1 MANNTVISLVLKA
14 KDQASGVL
22 TGAAAKITALMA
34 AFGGS
39 VAINKALE
47 DLTEMDKVAQRLS
60 MSVEELGA
68 GQYAAFKLAG
78 VGAEEYADAITEVR
92 IKMEEW
98 SSINSGGAT
107 DFFEIMKTDVQE
119 FMKLNPQDQFL
130 KIADTMKDMS
140 ESAQFTFLDQIGSDV
155 LRNMLPAIKQGGDEF
170 RRTMEQAQK
179 YNQVVS
185 NIDAKAIR
193 SLNTEFQMLGKIADG
208 TFKKA
213 FSGIAPELQAL
224 VQIVQEKMLEI
235 SGAANGPISSIGDT
249 FIEMVETVLRQV
261 SILARV
267 KDTFDVLFYTL
278 KSSALLFVAV
288 FLTGMQEIGD
298 GVVKVMNGVEKTL
311 RSAFAGFIALVNN
324 ALIKPTAQNLGALGF
339 DDMANKLNAAS
350 LNLEKYRNDIKSKP
364 PTLQAPDIRPTI
376 KKLKELKEES
386 DKALGDN
393 IDLVIKGTFDDK
405 AAMEAIV
412 KRRDAIRADQAKEL
426 ADEEK
431 HRKETLAK
439 GGDAKF
445 GAANATSAAAI
456 ASSQAKLR
464 ADLARA
470 DIESTIQTIESKK
483 EIELAGLDERAR
495 LEGLSA
501 NKIADLRLEIELE
514 AAQKINEQRRK
525 SIDEDIK
532 ELQVQIE
539 GQRSILSQEASD
551 AGRGGAAAAIAELE
565 AEITR
570 KKREQVA
577 LNGELVNQSAL
588 LKANRAAELGTL
600 KAELKEINE
609 QAKLELRILRGDSVS
624 VELEKVE
631 KELGQTVKDMEEVG
645 LDSDVV
651 KNLLSAKL
659 AEIELNDIE
668 SQFESLKKKLEKRKI
683 SPFEYLN
690 QVGEL
695 EQKGAGKAE
704 EVGDPDRVEAFAEA
718 AKNARAEVFDLDKM
732 VSNAADSLTS
742 GLEGLFGDFISGTKS
757 AKEAFSDFAQG
768 VLMDIGKMIG
778 KLLVQLAIQSM
789 LSAFS
794 GGTSTAASGAFSGL
808 LNAGV
813 NHSGGLAGSGNRRRL
828 APAGWFSGAP
838 KYHTGGV
845 VGLKANEVPIVAE
858 RGEEILTES
867 DPRHRK
873 NQGKNSSV
881 KEEKQPIN
889 VINMLDNSAI
899 ARAALESPE
908 GERMV
913 LNIIKANKGSL
924 NM

>member
-1 MANNTVISLVLKA
+1 MANGNTIISLVLKA
-14 KDQASGVL
+14 KDEASGVL
-22 TGAAAKITALMA
+22 SGAIAKIGALATAFA
-34 AFGGS
+34 GG
-39 VAINKALE
+39 VAIKETL
-47 DLTEMDKVAQRLS
+47 DSLSEMDKVTQRLS
-60 MSVEELGA
+60 MSAEELSKGH
-68 GQYAAFKLAG
+68 YAAYKLAG
-78 VGAEEYADAITEVR
+78 IGVEEYNDALTEVR

-107 DFFEIMKTDVQE
+107 DFFEIMKVDAQE

-130 KIADTMKDMS
+130 KIAETMKDMS
-140 ESAQFTFLDQIGSDV
+140 DSARFTFLDQIGSDV
-155 LRNMLPAIKQGGDEF
+155 LRNLLPAIKDGGDEF
-170 RRTMEQAQK
+170 KKMIEHAEKVGMITSSFDTKA
-179 YNQVVS
+179 VS
-185 NIDAKAIR
+185 A
-193 SLNTEFQMLGKIADG
+193 LNREIGLLSKTAATTFQ
-208 TFKKA
+208 KA
-213 FSGIAPELQAL
+213 FASVAPELTA
-224 VQIVQEKMLEI
+224 IVEVVRDRMTDMLGYVNDNKGGITTAFQNVIVKVLQFVDKLSVAGTSSASLFLTVRKKAIEFSKDFVSAFQTI
-235 SGAANGPISSIGDT
+235 SNGVGKVWAGVVNTTNKAMADISSSIADKILPLAAEASYMFGFEEKANQIRGLSAQMRENAEELRKSIIEYKPLDT
-249 FIEMVETVLRQV
+249 SAVQGFLDKELQKTKELIELEKN
-261 SILARV
+261 RV
-267 KDTFDVLFYTL
+267 KTEGESLSLADQYLQKIEARRAKL
-278 KSSALLFVAV
+278 SEAV
-288 FLTGMQEIGD
+288 KEQDE
-298 GVVKVMNGVEKTL
+298 
-311 RSAFAGFIALVNN
+311 
-324 ALIKPTAQNLGALGF
+324 
-339 DDMANKLNAAS
+339 ANKS
-350 LNLEKYRNDIKSKP
+350 
-364 PTLQAPDIRPTI
+364 TI
-376 KKLKELKEES
+376 
-386 DKALGDN
+386 
-393 IDLVIKGTFDDK
+393 
-405 AAMEAIV
+405 
-412 KRRDAIRADQAKEL
+412 
-426 ADEEK
+426 
-431 HRKETLAK
+431 AK

-445 GAANATSAAAI
+445 GVANATSAAAI

-470 DIESTIQTIESKK
+470 DIESTIQTIETKK
-483 EIELAGLDERAR
+483 ELELAGLEERAR
-495 LEGLSA
+495 MEGLSA

-514 AAQKINEQRRK
+514 AAKKVNEQRRK
-525 SIDEDIK
+525 AIDEDIK

-539 GQRSILSQEASD
+539 GQRSIMSHEVMD

-609 QAKLELRILRGDSVS
+609 QAKLELRIIRGDSVN
-624 VELEKVE
+624 VELERLE
-631 KELGQTVKDMEEVG
+631 KEWGQTVKDMEELG
-645 LDSDVV
+645 LESDTV
-651 KNLLSAKL
+651 KNLLSAKK
-659 AEIELNDIE
+659 AEVELNDIE

-683 SPFEYLN
+683 SPLEYHKK
-690 QVGEL
+690 VGEL
-695 EQKGAGKAE
+695 EEKGAVKAE
-704 EVGDPDRVEAFAEA
+704 EVGNPDRVEAFAEA
-718 AKNARAEVFDLDKM
+718 AKRARAEVFDLDTM
-732 VSNAADSLTS
+732 VSSAADSLTS

-778 KLLVQLAIQSM
+778 KLLVQLAIQSL

-794 GGTSTAASGAFSGL
+794 GGTSTAASGALSGL
-808 LNAGV
+808 MNAGV
-813 NHSGGLAGSGNRRRL
+813 NHSGGIAGSGNRRRL

-858 RGEEILTES
+858 RGEEVLTES

>member
-1 MANNTVISLVLKA
+1 MANGNTIISLVLKA
-14 KDQASGVL
+14 KDEASGVL
-22 TGAAAKITALMA
+22 SGATAKIMGLVA
-34 AFGGS
+34 AFGGG
-39 VAINKALE
+39 VAVKETLE
-47 DLTEMDKVAQRLS
+47 SLSEMDKVTQRLS
-60 MSVEELGA
+60 MSAEELSKGH
-68 GQYAAFKLAG
+68 YAAYKLAG
-78 VGAEEYADAITEVR
+78 IGVEEYNDALTEVR

-107 DFFEIMKTDVQE
+107 DFFEIMKVDAQE

-130 KIADTMKDMS
+130 KIAETMKDMS
-140 ESAQFTFLDQIGSDV
+140 DSARFTFLDQIGSDV
-155 LRNMLPAIKQGGDEF
+155 LRNLLPAIKDGGEEF
-170 RRTMEQAQK
+170 KNMIREAEKLGVITSSFDTKA
-179 YNQVVS
+179 VS
-185 NIDAKAIR
+185 A
-193 SLNTEFQMLGKIADG
+193 LNREIGMLSKTASTTFQ
-208 TFKKA
+208 KA
-213 FSGIAPELQAL
+213 FSSVAPELTA
-224 VQIVQEKMLEI
+224 IVEVVRDRMTDMLGYVNDNKSGITTAFQNVIVKVLQFVDKLSVAGTSSASLFLTVRKKAIEFSKDFVSAFQTI
-235 SGAANGPISSIGDT
+235 SNGVGKVWAGVVNTTNKAMADISS
-249 FIEMVETVLRQV
+249 
-261 SILARV
+261 SIADKILPLAAEA
-267 KDTFDVLFYTL
+267 TNMF
-278 KSSALLFVAV
+278 
-288 FLTGMQEIGD
+288 G
-298 GVVKVMNGVEKTL
+298 
-311 RSAFAGFIALVNN
+311 
-324 ALIKPTAQNLGALGF
+324 
-339 DDMANKLNAAS
+339 
-350 LNLEKYRNDIKSKP
+350 
-364 PTLQAPDIRPTI
+364 
-376 KKLKELKEES
+376 
-386 DKALGDN
+386 
-393 IDLVIKGTFDDK
+393 FDDK
-405 AAMEAIV
+405 ANQ
-412 KRRDAIRADQAKEL
+412 IRGLSAQMRENAEELRKSMVEYKPLDTSAVQGFLDKEL
-426 ADEEK
+426 QKTKELIELEKNRVKTEGESLGLADLYLQKIEERRSK
-431 HRKETLAK
+431 LSEAVKEQDEANKSTLAK

-470 DIESTIQTIESKK
+470 DIESTIQTIETKK
-483 EIELAGLDERAR
+483 ELELAGLDERAR

-501 NKIADLRLEIELE
+501 NKISDLRLEIELE

-609 QAKLELRILRGDSVS
+609 QAKLELRIIRGDSVN
-624 VELEKVE
+624 VELERLE
-631 KELGQTVKDMEEVG
+631 KEWGQTVKDMEELG
-645 LDSDVV
+645 LESDTV
-651 KNLLSAKL
+651 KNLLSAKK
-659 AEIELNDIE
+659 AEVELNDIE

-690 QVGEL
+690 KVGEL
-695 EQKGAGKAE
+695 EEKGAGKAE
-704 EVGDPDRVEAFAEA
+704 EVGDPDRLEAFQEA
-718 AKNARAEVFDLDKM
+718 AKAARAEVFDLDTM
-732 VSNAADSLTS
+732 VANAADSLTS

-757 AKEAFSDFAQG
+757 AKEAFSDFAQS

-778 KLLVQLAIQSM
+778 KLLVQLAIQSL

-794 GGTSTAASGAFSGL
+794 GGTSTAASGALSGL
-808 LNAGV
+808 MNAGV
-813 NHSGGLAGSGNRRRL
+813 NHSGGIAGSGNRRRL

-858 RGEEILTES
+858 RGEEVLTES

-873 NQGKNSSV
+873 NQGKKSSV